1 MIEVTRFNGS
11 ICFVN
16 PDMILF
22 VEPTPDTIITL
33 TTGDK
38 VLVKETPE
46 EVLERFVALKR
57 RIVIEGPAVKERQ
70 PVD

>member
-1 MIEVTRFNGS
+1 MIELTRFNGS
-11 ICFVN
+11 ICFIN

-33 TTGDK
+33 TNGDK

-46 EVLERFVALKR
+46 VVIERFIELKR
-57 RIVIEGPAVKERQ
+57 RIALEIPVIKEQ
-70 PVD
+70 AEI